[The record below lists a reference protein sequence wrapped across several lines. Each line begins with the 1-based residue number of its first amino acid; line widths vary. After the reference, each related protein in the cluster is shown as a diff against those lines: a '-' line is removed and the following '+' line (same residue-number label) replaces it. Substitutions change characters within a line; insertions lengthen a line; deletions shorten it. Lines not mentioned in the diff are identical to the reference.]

1 MSDVATDHL
10 TVGELAE
17 RTGMTVRTLHHYDE
31 IGLLRPAAR
40 TPAGYRL
47 YGPAE
52 VRRLQHIASLRR
64 LGLSLDDIRRCLAEG
79 DPTFPEVLDAHLDH
93 LDEEILTAMEQRDR
107 LRRIRKRVD
116 DDEVEVD
123 EWLLTIHETLR
134 FERYYTPEQL
144 ETLAHRADD
153 MGLGRLAEVQAQWI
167 ELFDALGDAV
177 DAGLSPVHPR
187 VAALARQARGLISE
201 FTGDDPGI
209 ERSLQAMYEAEGAR
223 PLTDRGIHMRRDVW
237 AFLGS
242 AIEALGGGGGEAGR

>member
-1 MSDVATDHL
+1 MAGDHL

-17 RTGMTVRTLHHYDE
+17 RTGLTVRTLHHYDQ

-40 TPAGYRL
+40 TPAGYRV
-47 YGPAE
+47 YGPPE

-64 LGLSLDDIRRCLAEG
+64 LGLSLDDIARCLDAD
-79 DPTFPEVLDAHLDH
+79 DPPLPVVLDAHLDH

-107 LRRIRKRVD
+107 LRRIRKRL
-116 DDEVEVD
+116 DEDLDVD
-123 EWLLTIHETLR
+123 EWLVTIHETLR
-134 FERYYTPEQL
+134 FERHYSPEQL
-144 ETLAHRADD
+144 ETLAERADD

-167 ELFDALGDAV
+167 EIFDALGGAV
-177 DAGLSPVHPR
+177 DAGLSPTHPK
-187 VAALARQARGLISE
+187 VEALARQARGLISE

-237 AFLGS
+237 AYLGS
-242 AIEALGGGGGEAGR
+242 AMEALRQEGGDP

>member
-1 MSDVATDHL
+1 MAADHL

-17 RTGMTVRTLHHYDE
+17 RTGLTVRTLHHYDQ

-52 VRRLQHIASLRR
+52 VRRLQHVASLRR
-64 LGLSLDDIRRCLAEG
+64 LGLSLDDIGRCLEND
-79 DPTFPEVLDAHLDH
+79 DPPLPVVLDAHLDH

-107 LRRIRKRVD
+107 LRRIRKRLDDAEVD
-116 DDEVEVD
+116 VD
-123 EWLLTIHETLR
+123 EWLVTIHETLT
-134 FERYYTPEQL
+134 FERFYTPEQL
-144 ETLAHRADD
+144 ETLAERADD

-167 ELFDALGDAV
+167 EIFDQLGEAV
-177 DAGLSPVHPR
+177 DADLPPTHPR

-209 ERSLQAMYEAEGAR
+209 ERSLQAMYESEGAR
-223 PLTDRGIHMRRDVW
+223 PLTDRGIHMRPDVW
-237 AFLGS
+237 EFLGT
-242 AIEALGGGGGEAGR
+242 AMEAERTRTTANDG